1 MTSLKAA
8 CIQLCAT
15 PDIDENLRQAKDFIK
30 QAAVEG
36 ATFIATPENT
46 CRMRATKEQKLE
58 SSCEEKDH
66 PAIPFFSKLSKDLVV
81 WLLIGSLSSVR
92 LTSGKLANRSYLF
105 NPDGDIAAKYDKIHL
120 FDVDLPN
127 GDCYRESDSCAGGE
141 KAVLVDTDFA
151 TLGLTI
157 CYDLRFPHLFRH
169 LAKEGAHIIT
179 VPSAFTVP
187 TGRAHW
193 ETLLRARAIE
203 TGCFII
209 APAQC
214 GEHEGGRGTWG
225 HSLII
230 SPWGEILGEAG
241 EAPGYITVD
250 LDLDR
255 VAKARGAVPSLRHD
269 RDYS

>member
-1 MTSLKAA
+1 VITIKAA
-8 CIQLCAT
+8 CIQLSSTAN
-15 PDIDENLRQAKDFIK
+15 IDENLVQAEGFIK
-30 QAAVEG
+30 QAAADG

-58 SSCEEKDH
+58 SSWEEKDH
-66 PAIPFFSKLSKDLVV
+66 PAIPFFSKLSKQLSV

-92 LTSGKLANRSYLF
+92 LTNGKLANRSYLF
-105 NPDGDIAAKYDKIHL
+105 NPEGKIVSKYDKIHL

-127 GDCYRESDSCAGGE
+127 GDCYRESDSCAGGDR
-141 KAVLVDTDFA
+141 AVLADTDFA

-169 LAKEGAHIIT
+169 LAKAGAHIIA

-193 ETLLRARAIE
+193 EALLRARAIE
-203 TGCFII
+203 TGCFIM

-241 EAPGYITVD
+241 EEPGYFIID
-250 LDLDR
+250 LDMSR
-255 VAKARGAVPSLRHD
+255 VVKARGAVPSLRHD
-269 RDYS
+269 RKFS